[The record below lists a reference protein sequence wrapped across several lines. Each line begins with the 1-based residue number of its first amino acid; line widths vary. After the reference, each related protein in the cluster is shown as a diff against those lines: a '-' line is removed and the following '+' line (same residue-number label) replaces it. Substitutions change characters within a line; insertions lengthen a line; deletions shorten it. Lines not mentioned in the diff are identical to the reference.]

1 MVSRVENPNVYTD
14 LSGLNAISQLGRE
27 NTPAALRQV
36 AQQFESLFLNIMLKA
51 MRDSTRSFGEGNFLN
66 SSEMEFH
73 QQNFDNQLSLHLS
86 QSAGLGLADV
96 LYEQMLGQFGL
107 EAPAAPDAPA
117 AAVATPIRGPLE
129 TSMLQR
135 QPLPAQAVPL
145 PAQTVRALEPRPAA
159 VTVDTR
165 GSDPRKVLIRSP
177 MEETGG
183 RGEGAAGEQSID
195 SPQEF
200 VRRLYPLAE
209 RAAERIGVD
218 PRMLLAQSA
227 LETGWGRRMISRPD
241 GASTHN
247 LFGIKADERWNG
259 ARASVSTTEYQDGV
273 LRLEKAAFR
282 SYDSFEDSFNDYVNF
297 LEGNPRYREAL
308 DNSHDAESF
317 ARHLQEAGYATDP
330 VYARKLTRVMHSNT
344 MQMGLRQLEGKR

>member
-51 MRDSTRSFGEGNFLN
+51 MRDSTKSFGEGNFLN
-66 SSEMEFH
+66 SNEMEFH

-107 EAPAAPDAPA
+107 EAPAPEATTA
-117 AAVATPIRGPLE
+117 ASIMGPLE
-129 TSMLQR
+129 TS
-135 QPLPAQAVPL
+135 PP
-145 PAQTVRALEPRPAA
+145 
-159 VTVDTR
+159 R
-165 GSDPRKVLIRSP
+165 GSDPRKALIRLK
-177 MEETGG
+177 MVETGG
-183 RGEGAAGEQSID
+183 GGMRAAGEQSID

-227 LETGWGRRMISRPD
+227 LETGWGRRMIARPD
-241 GASTHN
+241 GVSTHN
-247 LFGIKADERWNG
+247 LFGIKADERWSG
-259 ARASVSTTEYQDGV
+259 PRANVNTTEYEDGV
-273 LRLEKAAFR
+273 VRLEKAAFR
-282 SYDSFEDSFNDYVNF
+282 SYDSYEDSFNDYVDF

-308 DNSHDAESF
+308 NNSHDAESF

>member
-51 MRDSTRSFGEGNFLN
+51 MRDSTKSFGEGNFLN
-66 SSEMEFH
+66 SNEMEFH

-107 EAPAAPDAPA
+107 EAPAPEATA
-117 AAVATPIRGPLE
+117 AAPIMGPLE
-129 TSMLQR
+129 TS
-135 QPLPAQAVPL
+135 PP
-145 PAQTVRALEPRPAA
+145 
-159 VTVDTR
+159 R
-165 GSDPRKVLIRSP
+165 GSDPRNALIRLK
-177 MEETGG
+177 MVETGG
-183 RGEGAAGEQSID
+183 GGMRAAGEQSID

-227 LETGWGRRMISRPD
+227 LETGWGRRMIARPD
-241 GASTHN
+241 GVSTHN
-247 LFGIKADERWNG
+247 LFGIKADERWSG
-259 ARASVSTTEYQDGV
+259 PRANVNTTEYEDGV
-273 LRLEKAAFR
+273 VRLEKAAFR
-282 SYDSFEDSFNDYVNF
+282 SYDSYEDSFNDYVDF

-308 DNSHDAESF
+308 NNSHDAESF

>member
-51 MRDSTRSFGEGNFLN
+51 MRDSTKSFGEGNFLN
-66 SSEMEFH
+66 SNEMEFH

-86 QSAGLGLADV
+86 QSAGFGLADV

-107 EAPAAPDAPA
+107 EAPAATPVGHAP
-117 AAVATPIRGPLE
+117 P
-129 TSMLQR
+129 
-135 QPLPAQAVPL
+135 
-145 PAQTVRALEPRPAA
+145 
-159 VTVDTR
+159 R
-165 GSDPRKVLIRSP
+165 GSDPRKPLISLRI
-177 MEETGG
+177 EEERG
-183 RGEGAAGEQSID
+183 RGMGAAEEPSID

-227 LETGWGRRMISRPD
+227 LETGWGRRMIARPD

-247 LFGIKADERWNG
+247 LFGIKADERWSG
-259 ARASVSTTEYQDGV
+259 ARASVNTTEYEDGV
-273 LRLEKAAFR
+273 VRLEKAVFR
-282 SYDSFEDSFNDYVNF
+282 SYDSFEDSFNDYVDF
-297 LEGNPRYREAL
+297 LKSNPRYSEAL
-308 DNSHDAESF
+308 NNSHDAESF

-330 VYARKLTRVMHSNT
+330 VYARKLSRVMHSNT
-344 MQMGLRQLEGKR
+344 MQMGLRHLEGQR

>member
-51 MRDSTRSFGEGNFLN
+51 MRDSTKSFGEGNFLN
-66 SSEMEFH
+66 SNEMEFH

-107 EAPAAPDAPA
+107 EAPAPEATA
-117 AAVATPIRGPLE
+117 AAPIMGPLE

-135 QPLPAQAVPL
+135 QPLPAQPSPP
-145 PAQTVRALEPRPAA
+145 PAQTVRVLEPRPAA

-165 GSDPRKVLIRSP
+165 GSDPRKALIRLQ
-177 MEETGG
+177 MVETGG
-183 RGEGAAGEQSID
+183 RGMRAAGEQSID

-227 LETGWGRRMISRPD
+227 LETGWGRRMIARPD
-241 GASTHN
+241 GVSTHN
-247 LFGIKADERWNG
+247 LFGIKADERWSG
-259 ARASVSTTEYQDGV
+259 PRANVNTTEYEDGV
-273 LRLEKAAFR
+273 VRLEKAAFR
-282 SYDSFEDSFNDYVNF
+282 SYDSYEDSFNDYVDF

-308 DNSHDAESF
+308 NNSHDAESF
-317 ARHLQEAGYATDP
+317 ARLLQEAGYATDP

>member
-51 MRDSTRSFGEGNFLN
+51 MRDSTKSFGEGNFLN
-66 SSEMEFH
+66 SNEMEFH

-107 EAPAAPDAPA
+107 EAPAAEATA
-117 AAVATPIRGPLE
+117 AAPIMGPLE
-129 TSMLQR
+129 TS
-135 QPLPAQAVPL
+135 PP
-145 PAQTVRALEPRPAA
+145 
-159 VTVDTR
+159 R
-165 GSDPRKVLIRSP
+165 GSDPRKALIRLK
-177 MEETGG
+177 MVETGG
-183 RGEGAAGEQSID
+183 GGMRAAGEQSID

-227 LETGWGRRMISRPD
+227 LETGWGRRMIARPD
-241 GASTHN
+241 GVSTHN
-247 LFGIKADERWNG
+247 LFGIKADERWSG
-259 ARASVSTTEYQDGV
+259 PRANVNTTEYEDGV
-273 LRLEKAAFR
+273 VRLEKAAFR
-282 SYDSFEDSFNDYVNF
+282 SYDSYEDSFNDYVDF

-308 DNSHDAESF
+308 NNSHDAESF

>member
-51 MRDSTRSFGEGNFLN
+51 MRDSTKSFGEGNFLN
-66 SSEMEFH
+66 SNEMEFH

-107 EAPAAPDAPA
+107 EASAATLDAPEGAVAVAAPL
-117 AAVATPIRGPLE
+117 RGPLE
-129 TSMLQR
+129 TSIQQHPPTR
-135 QPLPAQAVPL
+135 
-145 PAQTVRALEPRPAA
+145 TLEPRPAA
-159 VTVDTR
+159 VTVATR
-165 GSDPRKVLIRSP
+165 GSDPRKALIRLE
-177 MEETGG
+177 MEENGG
-183 RGEGAAGEQSID
+183 RGMGAAGEQSID

-227 LETGWGRRMISRPD
+227 LETGWGRRMVARPD

-247 LFGIKADERWNG
+247 LFGIKADARWSG
-259 ARASVSTTEYQDGV
+259 ARASVNTTEYEDGV
-273 LRLEKAAFR
+273 VRLEKATFR
-282 SYDSFEDSFNDYVNF
+282 SYDSFEDSFNDYVDF

-308 DNSHDAESF
+308 NNSHDAESF

>member
-51 MRDSTRSFGEGNFLN
+51 MRDSTKSFGEGNFLN
-66 SSEMEFH
+66 SNEMEFH

-107 EAPAAPDAPA
+107 EAPAPEATA
-117 AAVATPIRGPLE
+117 AAPIMGPLE
-129 TSMLQR
+129 TS
-135 QPLPAQAVPL
+135 PP
-145 PAQTVRALEPRPAA
+145 
-159 VTVDTR
+159 R
-165 GSDPRKVLIRSP
+165 GSDPRKALIRLK
-177 MEETGG
+177 MVETGG
-183 RGEGAAGEQSID
+183 GGMRAAGEQSID

-227 LETGWGRRMISRPD
+227 LETGWGRRMIARPD
-241 GASTHN
+241 GVSTHN
-247 LFGIKADERWNG
+247 LFGIKADERWSG
-259 ARASVSTTEYQDGV
+259 PRANVNTTEYEDGV
-273 LRLEKAAFR
+273 VRLEKAAFR
-282 SYDSFEDSFNDYVNF
+282 SYDSYEDSFNDYVDF

-308 DNSHDAESF
+308 NNSHDAESF

>member
-51 MRDSTRSFGEGNFLN
+51 MRNSTKSFGEGNFLN
-66 SSEMEFH
+66 SNEMEFH

-107 EAPAAPDAPA
+107 EAPAAPGAPEATA
-117 AAVATPIRGPLE
+117 AAPLMGPLE
-129 TSMLQR
+129 TS
-135 QPLPAQAVPL
+135 PP
-145 PAQTVRALEPRPAA
+145 
-159 VTVDTR
+159 R
-165 GSDPRKVLIRSP
+165 GSDPRNALIRLK
-177 MEETGG
+177 MVETGG
-183 RGEGAAGEQSID
+183 GGMRAAGEQSID

-227 LETGWGRRMISRPD
+227 LETGWGRRMIARPD

-247 LFGIKADERWNG
+247 LFGIKADERWSG
-259 ARASVSTTEYQDGV
+259 ARASVNTTEYEDGV
-273 LRLEKAAFR
+273 VRLEKAAFR
-282 SYDSFEDSFNDYVNF
+282 SYDSYEDSFNDYVDF

-308 DNSHDAESF
+308 NNSHDAESF

>member
-51 MRDSTRSFGEGNFLN
+51 MRDSTKSFGEGNFLN
-66 SSEMEFH
+66 SNEMEFH

-107 EAPAAPDAPA
+107 EAPAPEATA
-117 AAVATPIRGPLE
+117 AAPIMGPLE
-129 TSMLQR
+129 TS
-135 QPLPAQAVPL
+135 PP
-145 PAQTVRALEPRPAA
+145 
-159 VTVDTR
+159 R
-165 GSDPRKVLIRSP
+165 GSDPRKALIRLQ
-177 MEETGG
+177 MVETGG
-183 RGEGAAGEQSID
+183 RGMRAAEESGID

-227 LETGWGRRMISRPD
+227 LETGWGRRMIARPD
-241 GASTHN
+241 GVSTHN
-247 LFGIKADERWNG
+247 LFGIKADERWSG
-259 ARASVSTTEYQDGV
+259 ARASVNTTEYQDGV
-273 LRLEKAAFR
+273 VRMEKAAFR
-282 SYDSFEDSFNDYVNF
+282 SYDSFEDSFNDYVDF

>member
-1 MVSRVENPNVYTD
+1 MPTPPPLINEKELLNMVSRVENPNVYTD

-51 MRDSTRSFGEGNFLN
+51 MRNSTKSFGEGNFLN
-66 SSEMEFH
+66 SNEMEFH

-107 EAPAAPDAPA
+107 EAPAAPGAPEATA
-117 AAVATPIRGPLE
+117 AAPLMGPLE
-129 TSMLQR
+129 TS
-135 QPLPAQAVPL
+135 PP
-145 PAQTVRALEPRPAA
+145 
-159 VTVDTR
+159 R
-165 GSDPRKVLIRSP
+165 GSDPRNALIRLK
-177 MEETGG
+177 MVETGG
-183 RGEGAAGEQSID
+183 GGMRAAGEQSID

-227 LETGWGRRMISRPD
+227 LETGWGRRMIARPD

-247 LFGIKADERWNG
+247 LFGIKADERWSG
-259 ARASVSTTEYQDGV
+259 ARASVNTTEYEDGV
-273 LRLEKAAFR
+273 VRLEKAAFR
-282 SYDSFEDSFNDYVNF
+282 SYDSYEDSFNDYVDF

-308 DNSHDAESF
+308 NNSHDAESF

>member
-1 MVSRVENPNVYTD
+1 MLSPLTDEKELLNMVSRVENPNVYTD

-51 MRDSTRSFGEGNFLN
+51 MRDSTKSFGEGNFLN
-66 SSEMEFH
+66 SNEMEFH

-96 LYEQMLGQFGL
+96 LYEQMLDQFGL
-107 EAPAAPDAPA
+107 DAPA
-117 AAVATPIRGPLE
+117 T
-129 TSMLQR
+129 
-135 QPLPAQAVPL
+135 
-145 PAQTVRALEPRPAA
+145 EPP
-159 VTVDTR
+159 R
-165 GSDPRKVLIRSP
+165 GSDPRKPLIGLRI
-177 MEETGG
+177 EGEGG
-183 RGEGAAGEQSID
+183 RGMRAAEEQSID

-227 LETGWGRRMISRPD
+227 LETGWGRRMVARPD

-247 LFGIKADERWNG
+247 LFGIKADERWSG
-259 ARASVSTTEYQDGV
+259 ARASVNTTEYEDGV
-273 LRLEKAAFR
+273 VRLEKAAFR
-282 SYDSFEDSFNDYVNF
+282 SYDSFEDSFNDYVDF

-344 MQMGLRQLEGKR
+344 MQMGLRHLEGKR

>member
-51 MRDSTRSFGEGNFLN
+51 MRDSTKSFGEGNFLN
-66 SSEMEFH
+66 SNEMEFH

-107 EAPAAPDAPA
+107 EAPAPEATA
-117 AAVATPIRGPLE
+117 AASIMGPLE
-129 TSMLQR
+129 TSLLQR
-135 QPLPAQAVPL
+135 HPLPAQPSPP

-165 GSDPRKVLIRSP
+165 GSDPRKALIRLK
-177 MEETGG
+177 MVETGG
-183 RGEGAAGEQSID
+183 GGMRAAGEQSID

-227 LETGWGRRMISRPD
+227 LETGWGRRMIARPD
-241 GASTHN
+241 GVSTHN
-247 LFGIKADERWNG
+247 LFGIKADERWSG
-259 ARASVSTTEYQDGV
+259 PRANVNTTEYEDGV
-273 LRLEKAAFR
+273 VRLEKAAFR
-282 SYDSFEDSFNDYVNF
+282 SYDSYEDSFNDYVDF

-308 DNSHDAESF
+308 NNSHDAESF

>member
-51 MRDSTRSFGEGNFLN
+51 MRDSTKSFGEGNFLN
-66 SSEMEFH
+66 SNEMEFH

-107 EAPAAPDAPA
+107 DAPA
-117 AAVATPIRGPLE
+117 DAPP
-129 TSMLQR
+129 
-135 QPLPAQAVPL
+135 
-145 PAQTVRALEPRPAA
+145 
-159 VTVDTR
+159 R
-165 GSDPRKVLIRSP
+165 GSDPRKPLIGLRI
-177 MEETGG
+177 EEEGG
-183 RGEGAAGEQSID
+183 RGMRAAEEPSID

-227 LETGWGRRMISRPD
+227 LETGWGRRLITRAD

-247 LFGIKADERWNG
+247 LFGIKADERWSG
-259 ARASVSTTEYQDGV
+259 ARANVNTTEYEDGV
-273 LRLEKAAFR
+273 VRLEKAAFR
-282 SYDSFEDSFNDYVNF
+282 SYDSFEDSFNDYVDF
-297 LEGNPRYREAL
+297 LESNPRYREAL
-308 DNSHDAESF
+308 NNSHDAESF
-317 ARHLQEAGYATDP
+317 ALHLQEAGYATDP

-344 MQMGLRQLEGKR
+344 MQMGLRHLEGKR

>member
-1 MVSRVENPNVYTD
+1 MLSPLTDEKEQLNMVSRVENPNIYTD

-51 MRDSTRSFGEGNFLN
+51 MRDSTKSFGEGNFLN

-107 EAPAAPDAPA
+107 EAPTDAP
-117 AAVATPIRGPLE
+117 P
-129 TSMLQR
+129 
-135 QPLPAQAVPL
+135 
-145 PAQTVRALEPRPAA
+145 
-159 VTVDTR
+159 R
-165 GSDPRKVLIRSP
+165 GSDPRNPLIRLRI
-177 MEETGG
+177 EEEAGPG
-183 RGEGAAGEQSID
+183 MRAAEEPSID

-227 LETGWGRRMISRPD
+227 LETGWGRRLITRPD

-247 LFGIKADERWNG
+247 LFGIKADERWSG
-259 ARASVSTTEYQDGV
+259 ARANVNTTEYEDGV
-273 LRLEKAAFR
+273 VRLEKAAFR
-282 SYDSFEDSFNDYVNF
+282 SYDSFEDSFNDYVDF

-308 DNSHDAESF
+308 NNSHDAESF

-344 MQMGLRQLEGKR
+344 MKMGLRQLEGKR